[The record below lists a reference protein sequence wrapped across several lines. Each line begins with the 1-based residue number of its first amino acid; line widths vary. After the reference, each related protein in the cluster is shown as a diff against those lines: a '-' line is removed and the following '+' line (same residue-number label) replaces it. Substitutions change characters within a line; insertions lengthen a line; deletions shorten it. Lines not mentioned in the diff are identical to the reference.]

1 MVFISGLWL
10 YLQQVLYYYI
20 CYCCILEFLF
30 FLEAMIGN
38 ATTAPISTVL
48 PTEADEVLSTV
59 STVSEAT
66 TGPVTEADD
75 VLSTVSTVS
84 ETEKGKLI

>member
-1 MVFISGLWL
+1 
-10 YLQQVLYYYI
+10 
-20 CYCCILEFLF
+20 
-30 FLEAMIGN
+30 MIGN

-66 TGPVTEADD
+66 TVPVTEADD

-84 ETEKGKLI
+84 ETEKGK